1 MLGLPDRFHAFVV
14 FQRFRQRCRS
24 RVTDGVVAETA
35 RIAVNAQRKVQGI
48 VLDQKRRCAH
58 GKGRIKNSDGRKG
71 GERWFECLAYRI
83 VSTLL
88 LYFSASAIAVAPG
101 LPMLLFMRLH
111 GLRRR
116 NKKVKD
122 SVRPKKE
129 DATHVVLRAAVARDG
144 LHYLFHRIVSQPT
157 DSIVQGPCC
166 SCPACCCCVH
176 RVGAKGCHCKTLR
189 GDLLMF

>member
-1 MLGLPDRFHAFVV
+1 MLGLLDLFHAFVV

-35 RIAVNAQRKVQGI
+35 RIAVNTQRKVQGI

-58 GKGRIKNSDGRKG
+58 GKGRIKNSGDGRKG

-111 GLRRR
+111 GLKEQIKR
-116 NKKVKD
+116 KVK
-122 SVRPKKE
+122 
-129 DATHVVLRAAVARDG
+129 G
-144 LHYLFHRIVSQPT
+144 
-157 DSIVQGPCC
+157 
-166 SCPACCCCVH
+166 
-176 RVGAKGCHCKTLR
+176 
-189 GDLLMF
+189 